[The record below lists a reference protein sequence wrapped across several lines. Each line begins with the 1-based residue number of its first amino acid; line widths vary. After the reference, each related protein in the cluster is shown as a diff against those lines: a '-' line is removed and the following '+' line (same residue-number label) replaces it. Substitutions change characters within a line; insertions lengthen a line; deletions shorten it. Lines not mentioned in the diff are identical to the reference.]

1 MRLRDKVAVVTGAS
15 GGLGGGICHA
25 FAREGADCLVAYY
38 KDREGAKATAAAVR
52 ELGRRAEICQV
63 DVADADQVRAM
74 VQAGLD
80 AFGRVDIAVANAG
93 VGIRVPFME
102 STPEQFDDVVAT
114 NLRGTYLTLRYAAEP
129 MAKRGSG
136 KLITISSI
144 HGLGG
149 AHLFSLYAA
158 TKAGIIGLTRGTAF
172 DLADDNIQVNCV
184 APGAVPVKR
193 EGEFDHHGSIAQA
206 WYDHMPMNRM
216 GRLSDVGVA
225 AVYLA
230 SSDSDWVTG
239 QVLAIDG
246 GASAGRSIPNMR
258 SFSVDENIGKE
269 QDMEEGN

>member
-1 MRLRDKVAVVTGAS
+1 MRLREKVAVVTGAS
-15 GGLGGGICHA
+15 GGLGGGICGA

-38 KDREGAKATAAAVR
+38 KNREGAEATAAAVC
-52 ELGRRAEICQV
+52 ELGRRAEIFQV
-63 DVADADQVRAM
+63 DVADEGQVRAM
-74 VQAGLD
+74 IQAALD
-80 AFGRVDIAVANAG
+80 AFGRLDIAVANAG
-93 VGIRVPFME
+93 IGVRVPFMQ
-102 STPEQFDDVVAT
+102 STPEQFDQVVAT
-114 NLRGTYLTLRYAAEP
+114 NLRGAYLTLRYAAEP
-129 MAKRGSG
+129 MVKAGGG

-149 AHLFSLYAA
+149 SHLFSLYAA

-184 APGAVPVKR
+184 APGAVPVAR
-193 EGEFDHHGSIAQA
+193 DGEFDHNSPTARA
-206 WYDHMPMNRM
+206 WYDHTPMNRM
-216 GRLSDVGVA
+216 GRLSDVAAG

-258 SFSVDENIGKE
+258 SFSS
-269 QDMEEGN
+269 